1 MITPQSRSDS
11 NEQPW
16 ERLAGESPQ
25 AHEDFQEFL
34 KQGSR
39 RTYLATA
46 RARRRAYSLIRR
58 HAKQFDWRERAR
70 AFDNF
75 HDRDLD
81 AERRTARREFAQRQ
95 EEEAHQLWR
104 LGLALVHR
112 FVQRDPATGEWEI
125 DPKLAPKD
133 SLALLKF
140 VSDLLAQIHQQPNGA
155 GENDTQ
161 VEISWAASGSGA
173 EGAVGSPQDE
183 LGITHPGLRRLLGLI
198 SPDSSSDVRSPHS
211 EGERM

>member
-1 MITPQSRSDS
+1 MIAVQSRSDN

-34 KQGSR
+34 KQGPR

-58 HAKQFDWRERAR
+58 HAKQFNWRERAR
-70 AFDNF
+70 AWDNF
-75 HDRDLD
+75 QDRDLD

-95 EEEAHQLWR
+95 EEEAYQLWR
-104 LGLALVHR
+104 LGLALVYR
-112 FVQRDPATGEWEI
+112 FVQRDPDTGEWRI
-125 DPKLAPKD
+125 DEKLAPKD
-133 SLALLKF
+133 ALALLKF
-140 VSDLLAQIHQQPNGA
+140 VSDLLAQIRLQPNDA

-161 VEISWAASGSGA
+161 VELSWAASGAGA
-173 EGAVGSPQDE
+173 EGKNGTPQDE
-183 LGITHPGLRRLLGLI
+183 LGITHPGLRRLLGLV
-198 SPDSSSDVRSPHS
+198 SPDSHSNVRSPQP
-211 EGERM
+211 EGETA